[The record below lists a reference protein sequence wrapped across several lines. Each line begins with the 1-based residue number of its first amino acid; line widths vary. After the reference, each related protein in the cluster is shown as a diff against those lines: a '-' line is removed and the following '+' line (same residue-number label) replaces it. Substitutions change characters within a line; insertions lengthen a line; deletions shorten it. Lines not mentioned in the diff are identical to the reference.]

1 MLGGGEEVAAGR
13 AAATRSSG
21 CWGAVEA
28 WRTGAPGA
36 ASWGGGDVGGVRAF
50 VGTGARPMPV
60 KASATP
66 SPGAGAGAAA
76 AGGGEAR
83 RRFGAAAIMAF
94 VARSSAPSSSSNESH
109 AARAA
114 RAIARASLE
123 IGCSGPLNVMEF
135 VAIRS
140 MSAMK
145 PSRSR

>member
-28 WRTGAPGA
+28 WRTGAPGG

-66 SPGAGAGAAA
+66 SHPRPGKLNF
-76 AGGGEAR
+76 ESTKR
-83 RRFGAAAIMAF
+83 R
-94 VARSSAPSSSSNESH
+94 P
-109 AARAA
+109 
-114 RAIARASLE
+114 
-123 IGCSGPLNVMEF
+123 
-135 VAIRS
+135 
-140 MSAMK
+140 MSA
-145 PSRSR
+145 RQ